1 MLILPKLHCL
11 LFLKLKN
18 IELRFHFLYSHQCV
32 YKFDNLYQFSLSSWC
47 GLMVPISVFIYL
59 TTFTSSA
66 HPFEVVWLCW
76 VVQFIITHHVNFT
89 SQVGMCCVNIV
100 MFKLSPQVIHTC
112 VMTPTSSPPSSI
124 VTKHAQSHPCTYA
137 PPPPFGIVT
146 ELTTTCVCVL
156 DWRSRSMGQHLC
168 WSGVCEKDS
177 WSTCIR

>member
-100 MFKLSPQVIHTC
+100 MFKLSPRVIHTC
-112 VMTPTSSPPSSI
+112 VMTPTSSHPSSI

-137 PPPPFGIVT
+137 PSLWHSDWIDNNM
-146 ELTTTCVCVL
+146 CVCVRL
-156 DWRSRSMGQHLC
+156 EEQISGATFMLEWSLWKGQLKHLY
-168 WSGVCEKDS
+168 
-177 WSTCIR
+177 